1 MEVFCFLCQQDFK
14 SSGIMKHLKS
24 CAIKNAGYADA
35 KDDEN
40 VCYLIHIRDRYD
52 INYSLYLMVDECVQ
66 LNELDTYL
74 RNIWLECCG
83 HLSHFQIHGEYYES
97 YAESSWEND
106 MEEEVGNLFYPK
118 LKLTYEY
125 DFGSTT
131 YLDIKVE
138 GAFKSTGGE
147 KGIRLIARNKAPKYK
162 CCNCTQKAEFHYVDY
177 NEDDSGVVCSECRK
191 DMESKG
197 GEIYFSELVN
207 SPRIGVCGYD
217 GPSDDIPFMPHAP
230 KKQKGNR
237 KKAKDTGIHN
247 DIYADA
253 EQGTDP
259 DQLQEEA
266 LRFLDDLM
274 SRDDIDV
281 DEMQKILLD
290 SFNRMVRFYKNDIPL
305 LLNKYEVSEKTYAC
319 CLSLL
324 KKSELDMIRKNLSI
338 SRASNLKKAE
348 LIKRIES
355 HIHQNFREILEYM
368 SCYDFDALKEISIED
383 NLCLHYDDSNAIST
397 IYPLLEKGLIF
408 ALRASAEEVELF
420 FPLKK
425 EFIKITSEPDFIL
438 KREKTK
444 QIEVSIQSVLFFWGA
459 ASLDAIQSEI
469 ERRFNITDYDEQF
482 YTDFYKVISSMSAD
496 YLKCELI
503 ENTRYYYIH
512 LLFPFKQ
519 ITSKEWQESNYPH
532 INIDIIP
539 EESTLEDFVMH
550 IAHFRFLYELF
561 YEAYKEDFIEEQETE
576 ELDEEDEE
584 FLQEEALDTAIDIIK
599 ILLNVKPDTP
609 LKEVFDELNLP
620 EFFWEEKSFRD
631 FFVELKNHTPN
642 YWMKGN
648 TISGK
653 ILVFD
658 KSLGK
663 RVLSDKKTDPVN
675 SAASRWKTGRNDPC
689 PCGSGK
695 KYKVCCMNKENSK

>member
-1 MEVFCFLCQQDFK
+1 MLTIREGHRLGF
-14 SSGIMKHLKS
+14 I
-24 CAIKNAGYADA
+24 NA
-35 KDDEN
+35 
-40 VCYLIHIRDRYD
+40 
-52 INYSLYLMVDECVQ
+52 
-66 LNELDTYL
+66 
-74 RNIWLECCG
+74 
-83 HLSHFQIHGEYYES
+83 
-97 YAESSWEND
+97 
-106 MEEEVGNLFYPK
+106 
-118 LKLTYEY
+118 
-125 DFGSTT
+125 
-131 YLDIKVE
+131 
-138 GAFKSTGGE
+138 
-147 KGIRLIARNKAPKYK
+147 
-162 CCNCTQKAEFHYVDY
+162 
-177 NEDDSGVVCSECRK
+177 
-191 DMESKG
+191 
-197 GEIYFSELVN
+197 
-207 SPRIGVCGYD
+207 
-217 GPSDDIPFMPHAP
+217 
-230 KKQKGNR
+230 
-237 KKAKDTGIHN
+237 
-247 DIYADA
+247 
-253 EQGTDP
+253 
-259 DQLQEEA
+259 
-266 LRFLDDLM
+266 
-274 SRDDIDV
+274 
-281 DEMQKILLD
+281 
-290 SFNRMVRFYKNDIPL
+290 
-305 LLNKYEVSEKTYAC
+305 
-319 CLSLL
+319 
-324 KKSELDMIRKNLSI
+324 
-338 SRASNLKKAE
+338 
-348 LIKRIES
+348 
-355 HIHQNFREILEYM
+355 
-368 SCYDFDALKEISIED
+368 FDALKEISIED

-532 INIDIIP
+532 INKDIIP